1 MATLVPNTAHG
12 DLAARMARGVPLG
25 HDVAEVTADSLH
37 TEHAQHRL
45 GQLLDD
51 LRIRGADAD
60 GDLGARTRSRRWS
73 GCSRPGSSTRSSCP
87 PSRSTSRNG
96 SGWTS
101 PPAAPP
107 HRAAGDDHHRQPR
120 EVKLPTSKGRR
131 DGTD

>member
-51 LRIRGADAD
+51 LRVLGADAD
-60 GDLGARTRSRRWS
+60 GDLGARTRSRRWT
-73 GCSRPGSSTRSSCP
+73 GC
-87 PSRSTSRNG
+87 
-96 SGWTS
+96 
-101 PPAAPP
+101 
-107 HRAAGDDHHRQPR
+107 
-120 EVKLPTSKGRR
+120 
-131 DGTD
+131 